1 MDSQEFVKIENFM
14 KKQMKDAAHDVQ
26 HIYRVLYQSL
36 NIAKS
41 YQHIEGDVLI
51 AASLLHDIGRD
62 LQFSNPQLCHAREGG
77 SMAYSFLQNL
87 GWTKERAMHVKN
99 CITTHR
105 YRKSN
110 PPETIEAKI
119 LFDSDK
125 LDITGSLGLARTL
138 IYKGQ
143 VNEPL
148 YTMDHNNEVHL
159 GSENDPESFIK
170 EYHFKLKNVY
180 DGFYT
185 PEAKEIA
192 ETRKRITT
200 SFYNELIEEISIVDL
215 DVLLNQHC
223 GVLTGD

>member
-1 MDSQEFVKIENFM
+1 M
-14 KKQMKDAAHDVQ
+14 KKQMNDAAHDVQ

-36 NIAKS
+36 SIAKS
-41 YQHIEGDVLI
+41 YDHIDYDVLI
-51 AASLLHDIGRD
+51 AACLLHDIGRD
-62 LQFSNPQLCHAREGG
+62 LQFNNPQLCHAQEGG
-77 SMAYSFLQNL
+77 NMAYFFLQNL
-87 GWTKERAMHVKN
+87 GWTKERAIHVKN
-99 CITTHR
+99 CVATHR

-110 PPETIEAKI
+110 PPETMEAKI

-148 YTMDHNNEVHL
+148 YTMDHNNKVHL
-159 GSENDPESFIK
+159 GSENAPESFIK

-185 PEAKEIA
+185 PEAKRIA
-192 ETRKRITT
+192 ETRKKITT
-200 SFYNELIEEISIVDL
+200 FFYDELLKEISIEDL
-215 DVLLNQHC
+215 DVLLNRHC
-223 GVLTGD
+223 DVLTGD